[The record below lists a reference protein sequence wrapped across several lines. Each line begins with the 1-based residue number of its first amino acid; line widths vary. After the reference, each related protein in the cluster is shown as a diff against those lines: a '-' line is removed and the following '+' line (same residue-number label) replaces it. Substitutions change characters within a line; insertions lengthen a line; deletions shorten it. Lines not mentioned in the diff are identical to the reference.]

1 MGGFDTESEE
11 RRMRIAFLGTGLM
24 GTGFVRRM
32 LAQGH
37 EVAVWNRSPD
47 KAVALQ
53 ARGARACASAADAV
67 RGVERV
73 HLMLADDDV
82 VDAVLEPLAD
92 AIPATAWIVDHSTT
106 ATTPTA
112 ERAKRWTARGRRFL
126 HAPVF
131 MGPANCEDGTGVML
145 LSGDK
150 AQCEAAM
157 PMLAPMTGRVVW
169 LGAEPERAAS
179 FKLFGNLTL
188 IGLAGVLGDVCRL
201 ADAVGIAPAE
211 AVGLFATFNPGQL
224 LPTRAARIA
233 SGPYDDVSF
242 EIAMA
247 RKDVR
252 LMIEEAGRHGVTLAV
267 MPAVAALQDA
277 AIARGEGAL
286 DTSAAFRWP
295 VG

>member
-1 MGGFDTESEE
+1 MK
-11 RRMRIAFLGTGLM
+11 IAFLGTGLM

-32 LAQGH
+32 LSQGH
-37 EVAVWNRSPD
+37 QVTVWNRSAD
-47 KAVALQ
+47 KAQALE
-53 ARGARACASAADAV
+53 AHGARACASAAEAV
-67 RGVERV
+67 SGVDRV
-73 HLMLADDDV
+73 HLMVADDAV
-82 VDAVLEPLAD
+82 VDAILEPIVE
-92 AIPATAWIVDHSTT
+92 AIPAAAWIVDHTTT

-112 ERAKRWTARGRRFL
+112 ERAKRWAARGRRFV

-131 MGPANCEDGTGVML
+131 MGPANCVDGTGVML

-150 AQCEAAM
+150 AMCDAVTPLLE
-157 PMLAPMTGRVVW
+157 PMTGKLIW
-169 LGAEPERAAS
+169 LGPQPERAAS

-201 ADAVGIAPAE
+201 ADAVGIPPTE
-211 AVGLFATFNPGQL
+211 AMGLFASFNPGAM
-224 LPTRAARIA
+224 LPARAAKIA
-233 SGPYDDVSF
+233 SGPYDQVSF
-242 EIAMA
+242 EVAMA

-252 LMIEEAGRHGVTLAV
+252 LMIEEAARHGVDLAV

-295 VG
+295 LK